1 MGVGCTVLAHL
12 GFALWAEG
20 FWSALAFRVLAGVGW
35 AGTYMTGLKLLA
47 DRVSGRL
54 MSRATAGH
62 AAGIGIAGGVSF
74 VFAGAFEASLGLQS
88 AFVASA
94 WAAGL
99 AWIAVAVAVPGQ
111 AARPTPTGRLF
122 DFRPVFR
129 NRSAMAY
136 AIAYA
141 VHTWEMNAVRGWG
154 VAFLAWVALQEGGA
168 GSSALAP
175 TVVIMAKGLVGT
187 GTSVLGNELAIR
199 LGRQRL
205 VGAAM
210 MAASIACA
218 AITGFVGAEG
228 YAIAAACV
236 LLWGM
241 AIWLDSSSLTAGAAG
256 SAAPERRGATLAIH
270 SMFGY
275 GGGFVGPLLVGLV
288 LDWAGG
294 MSRLGWGLA
303 FASIA
308 AMMLAGRIA
317 FALLRPRDLD
327 GDRASG

>member
-1 MGVGCTVLAHL
+1 
-12 GFALWAEG
+12 
-20 FWSALAFRVLAGVGW
+20 
-35 AGTYMTGLKLLA
+35 
-47 DRVSGRL
+47 
-54 MSRATAGH
+54 
-62 AAGIGIAGGVSF
+62 
-74 VFAGAFEASLGLQS
+74 
-88 AFVASA
+88 
-94 WAAGL
+94 
-99 AWIAVAVAVPGQ
+99 
-111 AARPTPTGRLF
+111 
-122 DFRPVFR
+122 
-129 NRSAMAY
+129 MAY

-175 TVVIMAKGLVGT
+175 TVVIMAMGLVGT

-205 VGAAM
+205 VGAA

-288 LDWAGG
+288 LDWAAG